1 VVRPPAA
8 EDAGSLLEQ
17 RQGEFE
23 RERAANLVRP
33 EDVPRGD
40 EEDRPPEI
48 EIPAEL
54 PLGEA
59 LRLATERNREYR
71 NQVESL
77 EIAALSVLD
86 VRHGFDFRFS
96 SQLAYDLSGGTD
108 LEQLHAS
115 GFDIGVSKVL
125 PTGGD
130 LSVDASLDAARGE
143 DDDTTFASAVVAS
156 LSQPLLRGAG
166 YEVRFESLT
175 QAERSF
181 VYAIRDFELFRQDFS
196 IRIIQLFFGLIGQRV
211 VIDNTKLRLEQAE
224 FDWRRAKRFFE
235 SGRGSELDSF
245 RAEQDYLQAKDRLI
259 REEEQYDILLD
270 RFKIELGLP
279 LRTEFDIKFDRP
291 QFEEIEI
298 SLRQAVTAAL
308 ANRLDLRTSLE
319 RVEDRERRVRIA
331 RNDLLPDLDLDASY
345 RTSTDAEG
353 RVGELDYGKSSY
365 GVGLSL
371 EIPLDRVRE
380 RNAYR
385 RALLDLSRQQRQ
397 QTLDEDK
404 VILDV
409 RETIRQLDR
418 IEESIRIQEAAERV
432 EQKRAA
438 AAQIRYAQGEV
449 GNRDLVEA
457 RASLLDVRNAIV
469 QRKIDYIVQRLR
481 LLRSMGTLFLD
492 ENGVPLP

>member
-1 VVRPPAA
+1 
-8 EDAGSLLEQ
+8 
-17 RQGEFE
+17 
-23 RERAANLVRP
+23 
-33 EDVPRGD
+33 
-40 EEDRPPEI
+40 
-48 EIPAEL
+48 
-54 PLGEA
+54 
-59 LRLATERNREYR
+59 
-71 NQVESL
+71 
-77 EIAALSVLD
+77 
-86 VRHGFDFRFS
+86 
-96 SQLAYDLSGGTD
+96 
-108 LEQLHAS
+108 
-115 GFDIGVSKVL
+115 
-125 PTGGD
+125 
-130 LSVDASLDAARGE
+130 
-143 DDDTTFASAVVAS
+143 
-156 LSQPLLRGAG
+156 
-166 YEVRFESLT
+166 
-175 QAERSF
+175 
-181 VYAIRDFELFRQDFS
+181 
-196 IRIIQLFFGLIGQRV
+196 
-211 VIDNTKLRLEQAE
+211 
-224 FDWRRAKRFFE
+224 
-235 SGRGSELDSF
+235 
-245 RAEQDYLQAKDRLI
+245 
-259 REEEQYDILLD
+259 
-270 RFKIELGLP
+270 
-279 LRTEFDIKFDRP
+279 
-291 QFEEIEI
+291 
-298 SLRQAVTAAL
+298 VTAAL